1 MILTLSVPDD
11 VYKQYLEHSKT
22 NPQRV
27 MEGVLKQ
34 YAGVA
39 PGDRALVLSKA
50 QQKRLEGIFQLP
62 IEDFDKTIDRIE
74 RLHQLETDSARVS
87 LTPSQVS
94 MLLSEAKFYKKSYSD
109 YVRDRIG
116 TLINEA
122 LG

>member
-1 MILTLSVPDD
+1 MILTLSIPDD

-39 PGDRALVLSKA
+39 PEDRALVLTKT
-50 QQKRLEGIFQLP
+50 QRKRLEGVFQLP
-62 IEDFDKTIDRIE
+62 IEDFDKVIDRVE
-74 RLHQLETDSARVS
+74 KLHQARTDEVS
-87 LTPSQVS
+87 TTLTVAQVS
-94 MLLSEAKFYKKSYSD
+94 RLLSEAKFYNKPYPE
-109 YVRDRIG
+109 YVAGRIKAIISG
-116 TLINEA
+116 S